1 MLREGRSAEL
11 YGSGGQSEP
20 AGDVTEWTDGNEV
33 IDISKEDG
41 GSSILLRTSWW
52 HRRNPG
58 KDATINRCRSGPATG
73 YGLLGRREEQ
83 GQVLHHSLEENNEE
97 SAKMKKRMPVMEL
110 LVSIE
115 VEQKFRGPGVPR
127 RTSAQAGRR

>member
-52 HRRNPG
+52 YRRNPG
-58 KDATINRCRSGPATG
+58 KDTTINRCGSGPATG
-73 YGLLGRREEQ
+73 YGLLGEQ
-83 GQVLHHSLEENNEE
+83 GQVLHHRFEENYEE
-97 SAKMKKRMPVMEL
+97 SAKIKKKMPVMDL

-115 VEQKFRGPGVPR
+115 VERKFRGPRVPR
-127 RTSAQAGRR
+127 RTSARAGRR